1 MRAYKLHYFIYVK
14 SCLKFAQKQGMEL
27 IPQVQEVLNYIQLID
42 VSHIEDKV
50 AAGRAFYEQFIP
62 LAGEEESVFSVEH
75 ISIGRIYRPSNQAN
89 LPALVYFHGGWFCA
103 GSLDTH
109 DRPLRQLANQSGA
122 IILSVDY
129 RLAPEHPFPHG
140 LNDCIAATKWVIEN
154 ANQLGI
160 DPNRIAVAGDSA
172 GGALA
177 TTVAGKF
184 PNLICQVLIYPVTD
198 SSLQTHS
205 WKEFAEGPNLTLA
218 GAIDAWEWYTT
229 DKINAAPIYNKD
241 LKNMPDTLLITA
253 EYDPL
258 RDEAIQYAEKLR
270 QAHITVTETRYPKM
284 IHGFF
289 QMGGVIDEGKRA
301 IQEVASY
308 LKYKFSILK

>member
-1 MRAYKLHYFIYVK
+1 
-14 SCLKFAQKQGMEL
+14 MEL

-42 VSHIEDKV
+42 VSHIGDKV

-62 LAGEEESVFSVEH
+62 LAGEEEPVFSVEH
-75 ISIGRIYRPSNQAN
+75 TSIGRIYRPSDQAN

-122 IILSVDY
+122 IIISVDY
-129 RLAPEHPFPHG
+129 RLAPEYPFPHG

-154 ANQLGI
+154 ANKSGI

-177 TTVAGKF
+177 TIVAGKF
-184 PNLICQVLIYPVTD
+184 PNLICQALIYPVTD
-198 SSLQTHS
+198 SSLQTNS

-218 GAIDAWEWYTT
+218 GAIDAWEWYTN
-229 DKINAAPIYNKD
+229 DKINAAPIYNRD
-241 LKNMPDTLLITA
+241 LKNMPDTLIITA

-289 QMGGVIDEGKRA
+289 QMGGMIDEGKLA
-301 IQEVASY
+301 IKEVASY